1 MNERVLCWY
10 CLKECCVDLFF
21 DRENSHHH
29 HLILFFKLA
38 AIRERLYIT
47 IIASLLQ
54 EALGSRKFVIFNWKP

>member
-1 MNERVLCWY
+1 M
-10 CLKECCVDLFF
+10 KECCVGTVYLLF

-54 EALGSRKFVIFNWKP
+54 EALGSRKFVIFHSNP